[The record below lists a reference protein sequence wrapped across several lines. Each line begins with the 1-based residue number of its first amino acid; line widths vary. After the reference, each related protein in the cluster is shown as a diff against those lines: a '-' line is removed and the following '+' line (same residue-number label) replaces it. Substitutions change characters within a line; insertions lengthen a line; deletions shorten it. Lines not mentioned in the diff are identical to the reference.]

1 MHKSVFWAS
10 GHHMTCS
17 SDCGLYA
24 KIASAFHWWHGVWN
38 HIFLLTMTL
47 TIECLLGIEWMS
59 EQGSD
64 CKHSISL
71 FRGCICSI
79 DSCLITDCY
88 NVSCANHKL
97 FVDFHWELLYFQT
110 LYNMLWE
117 GEGRDLPSF
126 IHSIR
131 TSDITDNML
140 HDCNMNLFLFVCVC
154 VFSCM
159 CLCVCAFVSL
169 GLCPYSATCNHP
181 DYSKTHQCR
190 HTNVHARTHT
200 LQ

>member
-1 MHKSVFWAS
+1 MTRSVKPCFSAHYHVNYWVLVRHRVNCEWVNRGVIANTAS
-10 GHHMTCS
+10 VYSG
-17 SDCGLYA
+17 
-24 KIASAFHWWHGVWN
+24 
-38 HIFLLTMTL
+38 
-47 TIECLLGIEWMS
+47 
-59 EQGSD
+59 
-64 CKHSISL
+64 
-71 FRGCICSI
+71 GCICSI

-181 DYSKTHQCR
+181 DYGKTHQCR